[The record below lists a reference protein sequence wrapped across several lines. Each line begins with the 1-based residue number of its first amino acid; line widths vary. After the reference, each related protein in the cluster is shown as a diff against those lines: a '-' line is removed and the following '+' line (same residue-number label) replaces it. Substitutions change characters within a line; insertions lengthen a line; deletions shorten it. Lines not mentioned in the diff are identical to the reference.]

1 MNVDVDCGVETLET
15 EISIEPRLTKLCW
28 KQKWCSFLT
37 HSVYFV
43 TVLAFSIQFVLNNIN
58 QQFWTY

>member
-28 KQKWCSFLT
+28 KQKWCSFFDSQCIFRNGFGFQ
-37 HSVYFV
+37 HSVC
-43 TVLAFSIQFVLNNIN
+43 AE
-58 QQFWTY
+58 